1 MSDIAPPGGHQRKA
15 PSVPGMRPTRG
26 ELAWRGMVKLAW
38 FSVATLVI
46 LAFAVVVLEVV
57 GALWVVVLP
66 VLLGLLLATVLSPPA
81 ALLRRVLPDALAALV
96 VILGALGLLV
106 GLGFALAPSVAGQSE
121 DVADAVVAGLTDIQE
136 WLKGPPFNLGEE
148 RIGELIDQG
157 IQQLQSNA
165 ETIADGVL
173 VGVNAVSGI
182 VLNLLLALVLCF
194 FYLKDGPKFVPWISR
209 LSGPVAAPHL
219 AAVSLRIWN
228 ALGGFIRAQ
237 ALVGLVDA
245 AFIGVGLLIIGVPLA
260 LPLSVLIFFGAF
272 IPIIGAFVTGA
283 VAALVALVTQGV
295 TAAIIVV
302 ILIVIV
308 QQIEGNVLQP
318 ILVGRSLDL
327 HAGLV
332 ILAVTGGGSL
342 FGIIGAFLAVP
353 VVATATTLV
362 RYLRLQLDEHARDP
376 EDAPQAAP
384 DAHEA
389 KDDERAE
396 TIAEEATTDEVTASD
411 GVAAKGESGSSPGA
425 S

>member
-1 MSDIAPPGGHQRKA
+1 MSDIAPPGGRQRPT
-15 PSVPGMRPTRG
+15 PSTPGMRPTRG
-26 ELAWRGMVKLAW
+26 ELLWRGMVKLAW

-46 LAFAVVVLEVV
+46 LAFAVLVLEIV

-66 VLLGLLLATVLSPPA
+66 VLLGLLLATVLWPPA
-81 ALLRRVLPDALAALV
+81 ALLRRVLPDALAAII

-106 GLGFALAPSVAGQSE
+106 GLGFALAPSVADQSE
-121 DVADAVVAGLTDIQE
+121 DVADAVVTGLTDIQE
-136 WLKGPPFNLGEE
+136 WLEGPPFNLGEE
-148 RIGELIDQG
+148 RVGELLDQG

-165 ETIADGVL
+165 QTIADGVL
-173 VGVNAVSGI
+173 VGVNAVSSI
-182 VLNLLLALVLCF
+182 VLNLVLALVLCF
-194 FYLKDGPKFVPWISR
+194 FYLKDGPKFVPWLSR
-209 LSGPVAAPHL
+209 LGGPTAAPHL
-219 AAVSLRIWN
+219 AAVSFRVWN

-245 AFIGVGLLIIGVPLA
+245 VFIGIGLVIIGVPLA

-272 IPIIGAFVTGA
+272 IPIVGALVTGA
-283 VAALVALVTQGV
+283 IAALVALVTQGL
-295 TAAIIVV
+295 TAAIIV
-302 ILIVIV
+302 V

-353 VVATATTLV
+353 VVATVTTLV

-376 EDAPQAAP
+376 EESPKASPDAP
-384 DAHEA
+384 DARA
-389 KDDERAE
+389 DEHAE
-396 TIAEEATTDEVTASD
+396 DLAEEATTDAVTASD
-411 GVAAKGESGSSPGA
+411 GVAAKGESDSSPGT